1 MRKGQAMKRFGQIAI
16 IVGLAACC
24 LVGCGKE
31 NPEDKPLVF
40 YVGGT
45 MQPAMAELAKIYE
58 KKTGQKIEIDKAGSG
73 ELLNRIRMRKVADVF
88 ICHDPFMDELMEGKK
103 GKFGVDAWLVSQITP
118 VIVVQPGNPSKIEG
132 LADLIGKDIKVAV
145 TDLEYSTCG
154 HMLSTM
160 FGKAGVEIV
169 QEDKRVFLRK
179 DGVEKDIVTYR
190 SGSRTADTVKNRKF
204 DAAIVWNAVAHLR
217 GDAVTVVSIGKD
229 LPVVGV
235 DTITSATEKV
245 RDIGRIGVTMITLN
259 CSKKPEA
266 ARKFAEFIAS
276 DETQETFKKFG
287 FTDIG
292 GAVKMYEDGKRIAPA
307 TPPTTAPT
315 TAPKSE

>member
-1 MRKGQAMKRFGQIAI
+1 MKWFGPVMVVVGAM
-16 IVGLAACC
+16 
-24 LVGCGKE
+24 LVGCGRE
-31 NPEDKPLVF
+31 RPEDKPLVF

-45 MQPAMAELAKIYE
+45 MQPAMAELAKLYE
-58 KKTGQKIEIDKAGSG
+58 AKTGQKVEIDKGGSG
-73 ELLNRIRMRKVADVF
+73 VLLNRIRMGKAADVF

-118 VIVVQPGNPSKIEG
+118 VIVVQPDNPHKIKG
-132 LADLIGKDIKVAV
+132 LADLIGKDIKVVV

-154 HMLSTM
+154 HMLATM

-169 QEDKRVFLRK
+169 LEDKRVFLRK

-190 SGSRTADTVKNRKF
+190 SGGRTADTVKNRKF

-217 GDAVTVVSIGKD
+217 GDAVKVVSIGKD

-276 DETQETFKKFG
+276 DEAQEIFKKFG

-292 GAVKMYEDGKRIAPA
+292 GAVKMYEDGKKVAPQTAPA
-307 TPPTTAPT
+307 TKP
-315 TAPKSE
+315 E